1 LGFGVLGLG
10 FWAHPPNPQS
20 PIPNPQSPF
29 SNIYSFTNN
38 IKIFYYNF
46 FNIKYIILKILKM
59 SEELKTR
66 LDNFV
71 SLATQNIEKKELIPD
86 IQQEYDELIEFLDK
100 LSILKNEEFEEIENL
115 IKKYDIKIKKYE
127 EQIKIYSNQ
136 KILDEE
142 KITNLKSELDKIIN
156 LSEQYKLLDNNFNIL
171 KNNLEKEKLQ
181 NSILI
186 TKTKEKEN
194 LITELQNNMTKLNN
208 EIFKKNEIIEEL
220 KNSQKNYEKKII
232 ENNQQLNQ
240 ANLVKNDL
248 TKINLDLNNK
258 IMEQEKTFTNKI
270 KILEKQLKNLSEA
283 NINFVQENNEVQ
295 TQLKDFQIFT
305 NMAKVNTIKL
315 KKEDFSIL
323 EIMSNRAQ
331 NAELEVQKLL
341 NYIENLKN
349 LNTEITNKIKPL
361 EDYALLQIKHDHE
374 INMKNDSVFD
384 IQNKIFSQE
393 EKNEIDKLK
402 NEPKELIQVLIKI
415 KAENLELHKYIKD
428 ITIECNQ
435 QLREARWKNKQNI

>member
-1 LGFGVLGLG
+1 
-10 FWAHPPNPQS
+10 
-20 PIPNPQSPF
+20 
-29 SNIYSFTNN
+29 
-38 IKIFYYNF
+38 
-46 FNIKYIILKILKM
+46 M

>member
-1 LGFGVLGLG
+1 
-10 FWAHPPNPQS
+10 
-20 PIPNPQSPF
+20 
-29 SNIYSFTNN
+29 
-38 IKIFYYNF
+38 
-46 FNIKYIILKILKM
+46 M

-186 TKTKEKEN
+186 TKTKENEN